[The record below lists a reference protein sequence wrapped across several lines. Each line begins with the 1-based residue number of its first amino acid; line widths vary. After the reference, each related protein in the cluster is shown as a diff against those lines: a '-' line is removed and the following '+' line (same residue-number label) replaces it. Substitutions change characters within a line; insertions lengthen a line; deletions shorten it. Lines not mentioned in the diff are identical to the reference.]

1 MTPKKDIMVNSMI
14 TDLQITGF
22 RGFEEFRLH
31 DLERVNL
38 LVGINNG
45 GKTSILE
52 AIEFL
57 ASQGDLM
64 PISVAMMRRGE
75 YMWSDSQREGSELE
89 TDICRLFHGYKIE
102 SGTQFTIRGK
112 CERITNT
119 VQSAII
125 ESKSDNIS
133 EQIEDYEFPSPY
145 ILKLIWNDAVEAKV
159 RLSRQGGVSYN
170 LFRSYNRNPSGQTSK
185 AFFVST
191 DSLSMDEV
199 VPLFEDIVLTPEEQ
213 IVIDSIKI
221 VEPTIERIASAGGKK
236 GVFIKPLSIRGGLVA
251 KCKGVHQRIP
261 IGSMGEGIWRMLGI
275 TLALVK
281 AKGGILLIDEIDT
294 GFHFTVMEDMWKL
307 ITQTAKRLNIQVFAT
322 THNSDC
328 WTSLADVLCD
338 DNAVNEG
345 VTIQR
350 IEKDKKESVA
360 FTEEEII
367 IAAERKIEVR

>member
-1 MTPKKDIMVNSMI
+1 MI
-14 TDLQITGF
+14 TDLEIKGF
-22 RGFEEFRLH
+22 RGFDKFRLH
-31 DLERVNL
+31 DLGRINL

-57 ASQGDLM
+57 ASQGDLR
-64 PISVAMMRRGE
+64 PISAAIMRRGE

-89 TDICRLFHGYKIE
+89 IDVCRLFHGYNME
-102 SGTQFTIRGK
+102 ADTRFAIRGK
-112 CERITNT
+112 CDKITST
-119 VQSAII
+119 AQAAII
-125 ESKSDNIS
+125 ESESDNIS

-159 RLSRQGGVSYN
+159 RLSRQGGVSYS
-170 LFRSYNRNPSGQTSK
+170 LFRRANRNPSGQTSK

-213 IVIDSIKI
+213 LVIESIKI
-221 VEPTIERIASAGGKK
+221 IEPTIERIASVAGKK

-251 KCKGVHQRIP
+251 KCKGIHQRVP

-294 GFHFTVMEDMWKL
+294 GLHFTVMEDMWKL
-307 ITQTAKRLNIQVFAT
+307 ITQTAKRLNVQVFAT

-328 WTSLADVLCD
+328 WRSLADVLCD
-338 DNAVNEG
+338 DNAVNDG

-350 IEKDKKESVA
+350 IERDKKESVA
-360 FTEEEII
+360 FTEEEIV
-367 IAAERKIEVR
+367 IAAEREIEVR